1 MKFNKAIF
9 LFSVVLM
16 TFAQHSLSET
26 EITIDNLVVTAT
38 KTSLPKDN
46 VLVPITIIDAEDIAL
61 SGANNV
67 SEILQI
73 MAGVDI
79 ATNGGSGQLTSVFM
93 QGANSNH
100 TLVLVNGI
108 KINDMATG
116 IAAIQ
121 NINPNII
128 DRIEIIKAP
137 RTSLYGSN
145 AIGGVINIITN
156 QIFQPGYQVGYKTG
170 SDKTS
175 MLDLSS
181 QFTAEKLQ
189 GGLHFNQYRT
199 DGFPAKQESDV
210 NSGHKNDSLNA
221 FLNFTEDDWFIHS
234 SIWFSSGTTEYL
246 DFFQSPVSQDFM
258 NLSGSIDINKTMSEL
273 WTSNLNIGFT
283 TDDLDQNDLVDFNDS
298 RKLFFEWQ
306 NNFQVNKNHQIVMG
320 AYWAD
325 ESFEANNYGLIVDTI
340 KQSKALYL
348 EDMIAHG
355 KHRFLAAARLS
366 NKEEIDDKATWNLE
380 YGYAINPVLRLFIN
394 SGKAIRNPSGF
405 DLYGFGGN
413 QELTAEESKNVGL
426 GFVLTPANNTSI
438 EFSAFNNKTE
448 DLIAFD
454 YSDFKLYNIERTRT
468 QGIESRFQ
476 WLVNDWNISVNAKLQ
491 NPKNNTTGEV
501 LLRRAKKTLSLGLR
515 RSFGALDVN
524 LNLLESGSRMDFGGV
539 KLDGYTLA
547 NMTLQYHFNEAWLMR
562 TVVQNITDE
571 TYVLADGY
579 NTAKRKVFLEVVYQP
594 EY

>member
-181 QFTAEKLQ
+181 QFTTEKLQ

-221 FLNFTEDDWFIHS
+221 FLNFTEDDWLIHS
-234 SIWFSSGTTEYL
+234 NIWFSSGTTEYL
-246 DFFQSPVSQDFM
+246 DFFQSPVSQDFE
-258 NLSGSIDINKTMSEL
+258 NLSGSIDINKTMSEQ

-298 RKLFFEWQ
+298 KKLFFEWQ
-306 NNFQVNKNHQIVMG
+306 NNFQVNENHQIVMG

-325 ESFEANNYGLIVDTI
+325 ESFQASNYGLMIDTK

-355 KHRFLAAARLS
+355 RHRFLAAARLS

-515 RSFGALDVN
+515 RSFGTLDVN

-562 TVVQNITDE
+562 AVIQNITDE

-579 NTAKRKVFLEVVYQP
+579 NTAKRKVFLGIVYQP

>member
-1 MKFNKAIF
+1 MRFNKAIY
-9 LFSVVLM
+9 LFAVVLI
-16 TFAQHSLSET
+16 TFAQHSFSET
-26 EITIDNLVVTAT
+26 EIIIDNLVVTAT
-38 KTSLPKDN
+38 KTSLPEDN
-46 VLVPITIIDAEDIAL
+46 ILVPIIIIDAEDIAL
-61 SGANNV
+61 SGANNI

-73 MAGVDI
+73 MAGFDI

-246 DFFQSPVSQDFM
+246 DFFQSPVSQDFE
-258 NLSGSIDINKTMSEL
+258 NLSGSIDINKTMSEQ

-298 RKLFFEWQ
+298 KKLFFEWQ
-306 NNFQVNKNHQIVMG
+306 NNFQVNENHQIVMG

-325 ESFEANNYGLIVDTI
+325 ESFEANNYGLMIDTK

-355 KHRFLAAARLS
+355 RHRFLAAARLS

-562 TVVQNITDE
+562 AVIQNITDE

-579 NTAKRKVFLEVVYQP
+579 NTAKRKVFLGIVYQP

>member
-1 MKFNKAIF
+1 
-9 LFSVVLM
+9 
-16 TFAQHSLSET
+16 
-26 EITIDNLVVTAT
+26 
-38 KTSLPKDN
+38 
-46 VLVPITIIDAEDIAL
+46 
-61 SGANNV
+61 
-67 SEILQI
+67 
-73 MAGVDI
+73 
-79 ATNGGSGQLTSVFM
+79 
-93 QGANSNH
+93 
-100 TLVLVNGI
+100 
-108 KINDMATG
+108 
-116 IAAIQ
+116 
-121 NINPNII
+121 
-128 DRIEIIKAP
+128 
-137 RTSLYGSN
+137 
-145 AIGGVINIITN
+145 
-156 QIFQPGYQVGYKTG
+156 
-170 SDKTS
+170 
-175 MLDLSS
+175 
-181 QFTAEKLQ
+181 
-189 GGLHFNQYRT
+189 
-199 DGFPAKQESDV
+199 
-210 NSGHKNDSLNA
+210 
-221 FLNFTEDDWFIHS
+221 
-234 SIWFSSGTTEYL
+234 
-246 DFFQSPVSQDFM
+246 
-258 NLSGSIDINKTMSEL
+258 
-273 WTSNLNIGFT
+273 
-283 TDDLDQNDLVDFNDS
+283 
-298 RKLFFEWQ
+298 
-306 NNFQVNKNHQIVMG
+306 MG

-325 ESFEANNYGLIVDTI
+325 ESFEANNYGLMIDTK

-355 KHRFLAAARLS
+355 RHRFLAAARLS

-515 RSFGALDVN
+515 RSFGALDIN
-524 LNLLESGSRMDFGGV
+524 LNLLESGSRMDFSGV

-562 TVVQNITDE
+562 AVIQNITDE

-579 NTAKRKVFLEVVYQP
+579 NTAKRKVFLGIVYQP

>member
-46 VLVPITIIDAEDIAL
+46 VLVPIIIIDAEDIAL

-181 QFTAEKLQ
+181 QFTTEKLQ

-246 DFFQSPVSQDFM
+246 DFFQSPVSQDFE
-258 NLSGSIDINKTMSEL
+258 NLSGSIDINKTMSEQ
-273 WTSNLNIGFT
+273 WTANLNIGFT

-298 RKLFFEWQ
+298 KKLFFEWQ
-306 NNFQVNKNHQIVMG
+306 NNFQVNENHQIVMG

-325 ESFEANNYGLIVDTI
+325 ESFEANNYGLMIDTK

-355 KHRFLAAARLS
+355 RHRFLAAARLS

-515 RSFGALDVN
+515 RSFGTLDVN
-524 LNLLESGSRMDFGGV
+524 LNLLESGSRTDFGGV

-562 TVVQNITDE
+562 AVIQNVSDE
-571 TYVLADGY
+571 TYMLADGY
-579 NTAKRKVFLEVVYQP
+579 NTAKRKVFLGIVYQP

>member
-26 EITIDNLVVTAT
+26 ESTIDNLVVTAT

-246 DFFQSPVSQDFM
+246 DFFQSPVSQDFE
-258 NLSGSIDINKTMSEL
+258 NLSGSIDINKTMSEQ

-298 RKLFFEWQ
+298 KKLFFEWQ
-306 NNFQVNKNHQIVMG
+306 NNFQVNENHQIVMG

-325 ESFEANNYGLIVDTI
+325 ESFQASNYGLMIDTK

-355 KHRFLAAARLS
+355 RHRFLAAARLS

-539 KLDGYTLA
+539 KLDGYNLA

-562 TVVQNITDE
+562 AVIQNITDE

-579 NTAKRKVFLEVVYQP
+579 NTAKRKVFLGIVYQP

>member
-246 DFFQSPVSQDFM
+246 DFFQSPVSQDFE
-258 NLSGSIDINKTMSEL
+258 NLSGSIDINKTMSEQ

-298 RKLFFEWQ
+298 KKLFFEWQ
-306 NNFQVNKNHQIVMG
+306 NNFQVNENHQIVMG

-325 ESFEANNYGLIVDTI
+325 ESFEANNYGLMIDTK

-355 KHRFLAAARLS
+355 RHRFLAAARLS

-454 YSDFKLYNIERTRT
+454 YSDFKLYNIEQTRT

-562 TVVQNITDE
+562 AVIQNITDE

-579 NTAKRKVFLEVVYQP
+579 NTAKRKVFLEIVYQP

>member
-61 SGANNV
+61 SGANNL

-156 QIFQPGYQVGYKTG
+156 QTFQSGYQIGYKMG

-175 MLDLSS
+175 MLDLSG

-199 DGFPAKQESDV
+199 DGFPAKQGSDI
-210 NSGHKNDSLNA
+210 NSGHNNDSLNA

-234 SIWFSSGTTEYL
+234 NIWFSSGTTEYL
-246 DFFQSPVSQDFM
+246 DFFQSPVSQDFE
-258 NLSGSIDINKTMSEL
+258 NLSGSIDINKTMSEQ

-298 RKLFFEWQ
+298 KKLFFEWQ
-306 NNFQVNKNHQIVMG
+306 NNFQVNENHQIVMG

-325 ESFEANNYGLIVDTI
+325 ESFQASNYGLMIDTK

-355 KHRFLAAARLS
+355 RHRFLAAARLS

-476 WLVNDWNISVNAKLQ
+476 WLVNNWNISVNAKLQ

-524 LNLLESGSRMDFGGV
+524 LNLLESGSRIDFGGV

-562 TVVQNITDE
+562 AVIQNITDE

-579 NTAKRKVFLEVVYQP
+579 NTAKRKVFLEIVYQP

>member
-246 DFFQSPVSQDFM
+246 DFFQSPVSQDFE
-258 NLSGSIDINKTMSEL
+258 NLSGSIDINKTMSEQ

-325 ESFEANNYGLIVDTI
+325 ESFEANNYGLIVDTN

-348 EDMIAHG
+348 EDIIALG
-355 KHRFLAAARLS
+355 RHRFLAAARLS

-380 YGYAINPVLRLFIN
+380 YGYTINPMLRLFIN

-562 TVVQNITDE
+562 AVIQNITDE

-579 NTAKRKVFLEVVYQP
+579 NTAKRKVFLEIVYQP

>member
-246 DFFQSPVSQDFM
+246 DFFQSPVSQDFE
-258 NLSGSIDINKTMSEL
+258 NLSGSIDINKAMSEQ

-298 RKLFFEWQ
+298 KKLFFEWQ
-306 NNFQVNKNHQIVMG
+306 NNFQVNENHQIVMG

-325 ESFEANNYGLIVDTI
+325 ESFQASNYGLMIDTK

-355 KHRFLAAARLS
+355 RHRFLAAARLS

-380 YGYAINPVLRLFIN
+380 YGYTINPMLRLFIN

-562 TVVQNITDE
+562 AVIQNVTDE
-571 TYVLADGY
+571 IYVLADGY
-579 NTAKRKVFLEVVYQP
+579 NTAKRKVFLGIVYQP

>member
-46 VLVPITIIDAEDIAL
+46 VLVPIIIIDAEDIAL

-246 DFFQSPVSQDFM
+246 DFFQSPVSQDFE
-258 NLSGSIDINKTMSEL
+258 NLSGSIDINKTMSEQ

-298 RKLFFEWQ
+298 KKLFFEWQ
-306 NNFQVNKNHQIVMG
+306 NNFQVNENHQIVMG

-325 ESFEANNYGLIVDTI
+325 ESFEANNYGLMIDTK

-355 KHRFLAAARLS
+355 RHRFLAAARLS

-547 NMTLQYHFNEAWLMR
+547 NITLQYHFNEAWLMR
-562 TVVQNITDE
+562 AVIQNVTDE
-571 TYVLADGY
+571 IYVLADGY
-579 NTAKRKVFLEVVYQP
+579 NTAKRKVFLGIVYQP

>member
-26 EITIDNLVVTAT
+26 EITTDNLVVTAT
-38 KTSLPKDN
+38 KTSVSKDN

-246 DFFQSPVSQDFM
+246 DFFQSPVSQDFE
-258 NLSGSIDINKTMSEL
+258 NLSGSIDINKTMSEQ

-298 RKLFFEWQ
+298 KKLFFEWQ
-306 NNFQVNKNHQIVMG
+306 NNFQVNENHQIVMG

-325 ESFEANNYGLIVDTI
+325 ESFEANNYGLMIDTK

-355 KHRFLAAARLS
+355 RHRFLAAARLS

-562 TVVQNITDE
+562 AVIQNITDE
-571 TYVLADGY
+571 IYVLADGY
-579 NTAKRKVFLEVVYQP
+579 NTAKRKVFLGIVYQP

>member
-1 MKFNKAIF
+1 MRFNKAIY
-9 LFSVVLM
+9 LFAVVLI
-16 TFAQHSLSET
+16 TFAQHSFSET
-26 EITIDNLVVTAT
+26 EIIIDNLVVTAT
-38 KTSLPKDN
+38 KTSLPEDN
-46 VLVPITIIDAEDIAL
+46 ILVPIIIIDAEDIAL
-61 SGANNV
+61 SGANNI

-73 MAGVDI
+73 MAGFDI

-246 DFFQSPVSQDFM
+246 DFFQSPVSQDFE
-258 NLSGSIDINKTMSEL
+258 NLSGSIDINKTMSEQ

-298 RKLFFEWQ
+298 KKLFFEWQ
-306 NNFQVNKNHQIVMG
+306 NNFQVNENHQIVMG

-325 ESFEANNYGLIVDTI
+325 ESFQASNYGLMIDTK

-355 KHRFLAAARLS
+355 RHRFLAAARLS

-524 LNLLESGSRMDFGGV
+524 LNLLESGSRIDFGGV

-562 TVVQNITDE
+562 AVIQNITDE

-579 NTAKRKVFLEVVYQP
+579 NTAKRKVFLEIVYQP

>member
-156 QIFQPGYQVGYKTG
+156 QIFQPGYQVGYKKG

-246 DFFQSPVSQDFM
+246 DFFQSPVSQDFE
-258 NLSGSIDINKTMSEL
+258 NLSGSIDINKTMSEQ

-325 ESFEANNYGLIVDTI
+325 ESFEANNYGLIVDTN

-348 EDMIAHG
+348 EDIIALG
-355 KHRFLAAARLS
+355 RHRFLAAARLS

-380 YGYAINPVLRLFIN
+380 YGYTINPMLRLFIN

-562 TVVQNITDE
+562 AVIQNITDE

-579 NTAKRKVFLEVVYQP
+579 NTAKRKVFLEIVYQP

>member
-156 QIFQPGYQVGYKTG
+156 QIFQPGYQVGYKKG

-181 QFTAEKLQ
+181 QFTTEKLQ

-246 DFFQSPVSQDFM
+246 DFFQSPVSQDFE
-258 NLSGSIDINKTMSEL
+258 NLSGSIDINKTMSEQ
-273 WTSNLNIGFT
+273 WTLNLNIGFT

-298 RKLFFEWQ
+298 KKLFFEWQ
-306 NNFQVNKNHQIVMG
+306 NNFQVNENHQIVMG

-325 ESFEANNYGLIVDTI
+325 ESFEASNYGLMIDTK

-355 KHRFLAAARLS
+355 RHRFLAAARLS

-562 TVVQNITDE
+562 AVIQNITDE

-579 NTAKRKVFLEVVYQP
+579 NTAKRKVFLGIVFQP

>member
-1 MKFNKAIF
+1 MRFNKAIY
-9 LFSVVLM
+9 LFAVVLI
-16 TFAQHSLSET
+16 TFAQHSFSET
-26 EITIDNLVVTAT
+26 EIIIDNLVVTAT
-38 KTSLPKDN
+38 KTSLPEDN
-46 VLVPITIIDAEDIAL
+46 ILVPIIIIDAEDIAL
-61 SGANNV
+61 SGANNI

-73 MAGVDI
+73 MAGFDI

-156 QIFQPGYQVGYKTG
+156 QTFQSGYQIGYKMG
-170 SDKTS
+170 SDQTS
-175 MLDLSS
+175 MLDLSG

-199 DGFPAKQESDV
+199 DGFPAKQGSDI
-210 NSGHKNDSLNA
+210 NSGHNNDSLNA

-234 SIWFSSGTTEYL
+234 NIWFSSGTTEYL

-320 AYWAD
+320 TYWAD
-325 ESFEANNYGLIVDTI
+325 ESFEANNYGLIVDTN

-348 EDMIAHG
+348 EDIIALG
-355 KHRFLAAARLS
+355 RHRFLAAARLS

-380 YGYAINPVLRLFIN
+380 YGYTINPMLRLFIN
-394 SGKAIRNPSGF
+394 SGTAIRNPSGF

-413 QELTAEESKNVGL
+413 QELTPEESKNVGL
-426 GFVLTPANNTSI
+426 GFVLTPTNNINI
-438 EFSAFNNKTE
+438 EFSAFNNQIE

-454 YSDFKLYNIERTRT
+454 YSDFKLYNIEQTRTR
-468 QGIESRFQ
+468 GIESRLQ
-476 WLVNDWNISVNAKLQ
+476 WLVNNWNISFNTKLQ
-491 NPKNNTTGEV
+491 NPKNNSTGEV

-524 LNLLESGSRMDFGGV
+524 LNLFESGSRTDFGGV

>member
-61 SGANNV
+61 SGANNL

-156 QIFQPGYQVGYKTG
+156 QTFQSGYQVGYKIG

-181 QFTAEKLQ
+181 QFTAEKIQ

-199 DGFPAKQESDV
+199 DGFPAKQGSDV
-210 NSGHKNDSLNA
+210 NNGHNNDSLNA
-221 FLNFTEDDWFIHS
+221 FLNITEDDWFIHS
-234 SIWFSSGTTEYL
+234 NIWFSSGTTEYL
-246 DFFQSPVSQDFM
+246 DFFQIPISQDFE
-258 NLSGSIDINKTMSEL
+258 NLSGSIDINKAMSKQ

-298 RKLFFEWQ
+298 RKIFFEWQ
-306 NNFQVNKNHQIVMG
+306 NNFQVNENHQIVLG
-320 AYWAD
+320 AYWAE

-380 YGYAINPVLRLFIN
+380 YGYTINPMLRLFIN
-394 SGKAIRNPSGF
+394 SGKAIRNPSSF

-413 QELTAEESKNVGL
+413 QELTPEESKNVGL
-426 GFVLTPANNTSI
+426 GFVLIPADDTNI
-438 EFSAFNNKTE
+438 EFSAFSNQIE
-448 DLIAFD
+448 DLIVFD
-454 YSDFKLYNIERTRT
+454 YSDFKLYNIEQTRT
-468 QGIESRFQ
+468 QGVESRFQ
-476 WLVNDWNISVNAKLQ
+476 WLVNDWNVSLNAKLQ

-524 LNLLESGSRMDFGGV
+524 LSLLESGSRMDFGGI

-562 TVVQNITDE
+562 AVIQNVSDE
-571 TYVLADGY
+571 TYMLADGY
-579 NTAKRKVFLEVVYQP
+579 NTAKRKVFLGIVYQP